1 MKQTLYIVTGM
12 HRSGT
17 SAVARMLQVFG
28 IGLPGDLKGPA
39 ADNEKGFFEDG
50 NRTWERR
57 KASSASRR
65 ATSRDDSGNNTSY
78 ETTTERKTSVVRVV
92 TTKSSVYHR

>member
-39 ADNEKGFFEDG
+39 ADNEKGFFED
-50 NRTWERR
+50 
-57 KASSASRR
+57 KAIVDLNNEILKTLELSW
-65 ATSRDDSGNNTSY
+65 DSLDGFFLGKMHFSGQAFDPQPP
-78 ETTTERKTSVVRVV
+78 
-92 TTKSSVYHR
+92 